1 VPDSRDA
8 GARPTPPGPDPAA
21 EPASG
26 ELGRLVAECIDRW
39 DGEGQGAVEALCG
52 AHPRHADALR
62 RRIARLQELGLL
74 GGAPTDAPLPERLGG
89 FRILSLVGRGGMG
102 VVYLA
107 EQEGLGRRVALKLVR
122 PENLFF
128 PGARERFRR
137 EVQAIAR
144 LAHPGIVPV
153 HAGGEEHG
161 VPWCAMEFVRG
172 ASLAEVLDE
181 LAPREPAS
189 LAGADLLATVQ
200 ELVRRREARAAAAT
214 PSTVTGEAA
223 ARLSAG
229 TWTAACLRVV
239 RHVAEALQHAHEHGV
254 LHRDVKP
261 GNVMLTPEG
270 RVLLLDFGLASAEG
284 SVRLTSTGGQ
294 VGSLAWMSP
303 EQLRG
308 QRDAVDAR
316 SDVYSLGATLYEML
330 TLRTPFAGESVEA
343 TRARILAG
351 RVVPM
356 RELNPAIPRDV
367 ETVCLTAMD
376 TDAARRYADAA
387 ALAAELANVLELR
400 PIAARRPGPLL
411 RARRWAQRRPAA
423 ATGVVLGALL
433 LVAFPLGWELN
444 RVRTAR
450 QVREAG
456 ERSER
461 DFQSAL
467 DAVGHVLREM
477 GTDDLEDVPR
487 MQVARLA
494 AVDRALQLFAS
505 LQKDRPDDLAVL
517 TEGANL
523 HASRGE
529 VLSDLGRPQEALAE
543 CREAIALRRRLLEL
557 DPSPARHSDL
567 AADLG
572 QAGKAQFITFEADA
586 ALPLAEEAVAE
597 LRLAIAGDPGNDAR
611 RRSLAV
617 ALANLSEI
625 HSAKGDFAACDA
637 LLDEATQLVTDL
649 RDRHPQDAEM
659 LWTAGRIFGDVS
671 DLSDKHGLPDAREQ
685 WGERALEAWRAAHA
699 ADPQHRYYAFDVA
712 TGLLYCAYADY
723 DLRDY
728 ARAEGRLAEASD
740 ILAGLLRDYPESERY
755 LSRRNEVLE
764 LRATCAGMRGDHE
777 QALATLSELLPQQEA
792 RCAAEPERFDRQ
804 VKACQTRINMANSLI
819 QMKVRFDEALGLLDD
834 AVTHLQACD
843 RAGALAASDRGMFP
857 AAAYLRAL
865 ALCETDRGAE
875 ARTAVEAFETQAE
888 SAWQLRQAADLWN
901 EWLLSVR
908 RTLPEGAA
916 RAAAEAEARERLLD
930 LLGRAID
937 AGYSDLREL
946 SSTPSLDSLREDPGF
961 VALLDRVQ
969 RAASSP

>member
-1 VPDSRDA
+1 M
-8 GARPTPPGPDPAA
+8 RPTPAGPEPAA
-21 EPASG
+21 PATEPGAG
-26 ELGRLVAECIDRW
+26 ELGRLVAECLELW
-39 DGEGQGAVEALCG
+39 EGEGPAALEKMCRANP
-52 AHPRHADALR
+52 AHAPALR
-62 RRIARLQELGLL
+62 RRVMRLQELGLL
-74 GGAPTDAPLPERLGG
+74 GEAPTDAPLPERLGG

-153 HAGGEEHG
+153 HAGGEEAG
-161 VPWCAMEFVRG
+161 VPFCAMEFVRG
-172 ASLAEVLDE
+172 ASLAEVIDE
-181 LAPREPAS
+181 LAGREPAS
-189 LAGADLLATVQ
+189 LAGSDLLATVQ
-200 ELVRRREARAAAAT
+200 ELVRRRDIQPASVPAT
-214 PSTVTGEAA
+214 PSGVTSEAA

-229 TWTAACLRVV
+229 TWTAACLRVA
-239 RHVAEALQHAHEHGV
+239 RQVAEALQHAHEHGV

-261 GNVMLTPEG
+261 GNIMLTPEG
-270 RVLLLDFGLASAEG
+270 RVLLLDFGLAAAEG

-330 TLRTPFAGESVEA
+330 TLRTPFAGDSVEA
-343 TRARILAG
+343 TRGRILAG

-356 RELNPAIPRDV
+356 RELNPSLPRDV

-376 TDAARRYADAA
+376 SDPARRYADAA

-400 PIAARRPGPLL
+400 PITARRPGPLL

-423 ATGVVLGALL
+423 ATGVVLGTLL
-433 LVAFPLGWELN
+433 LIAFPLGWELN

-456 ERSER
+456 ERAER

-477 GTDDLEDVPR
+477 GTDELEDVPR
-487 MQVARLA
+487 MQTARLA
-494 AVDRALQLFAS
+494 AIDRALELFPS
-505 LQKDRPDDLAVL
+505 LQKDRHDDLAVL

-543 CREAIALRRRLLEL
+543 CRAAIALRRRLLQL

-567 AADLG
+567 AAILN
-572 QAGKAQFITFEADA
+572 QAGRAQFVTLEADA
-586 ALPLAEEAVAE
+586 ALPFAEEAVAE
-597 LRLAIAGDPGNDAR
+597 LRLAIAADPANDHR

-617 ALANLSEI
+617 SLANVSDI
-625 HSAKGDFAACDA
+625 RQAQGDFAACDA
-637 LLDEATQLVTDL
+637 LLAEASQLATDL
-649 RDRHPQDAEM
+649 RERHPQDAEM
-659 LWTAGRIFGDVS
+659 LWTAGRIFGDVAE
-671 DLSDKHGLPDAREQ
+671 LSGKEDRPDVRLQ
-685 WGERALEAWRAAHA
+685 WAERALEAWRAAHA
-699 ADPQHRYYAFDVA
+699 ADPQRRYYAYDVS
-712 TGLLYCAYADY
+712 TGLYYCSVADY
-723 DLRDY
+723 DLREF
-728 ARAEGRLAEASD
+728 ARAEGRLAEATD
-740 ILAGLLRDYPESERY
+740 ILAGLLRDFPESDRY
-755 LSRRNEVLE
+755 LKRRAEVLE
-764 LRATCAGMRGDHE
+764 LRATCAGQSGDYE
-777 QALATLSELLPQQEA
+777 RALAALSDLLPEELA
-792 RCAAEPERFDRQ
+792 RCVAEPARYDLQ
-804 VKACQTRINMANSLI
+804 TKACQTRINIANSLI
-819 QMKVRFDEALGLLDD
+819 QMKVRFDEALALLAD
-834 AVTHLQACD
+834 ATTILQACD
-843 RAGALAASDRGMFP
+843 LAGALSADDRGMLS

-865 ALCETDRGAE
+865 ALCETDRGAQ
-875 ARTAVEAFETQAE
+875 ARAAVEAFEAQAAG
-888 SAWQLRQAADLWN
+888 AWPLRQAADLWN

-908 RTLPEGAA
+908 RTMPQGAA
-916 RAAAEAEARERLLD
+916 RSAAEAEARERLLE
-930 LLGRAID
+930 LLARAID
-937 AGYSDLREL
+937 AGYSNVGEL
-946 SSTPSLDSLREDPGF
+946 SSTPSLDSLRDDPTF

-969 RAASSP
+969 RAASGP